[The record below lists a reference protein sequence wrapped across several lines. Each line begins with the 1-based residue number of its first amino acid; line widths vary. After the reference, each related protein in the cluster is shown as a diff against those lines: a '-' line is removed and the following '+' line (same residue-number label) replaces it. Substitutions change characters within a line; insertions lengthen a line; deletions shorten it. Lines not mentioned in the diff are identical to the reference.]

1 MSKLEQLLTQ
11 IAQSKMGIETLE
23 TRKSDG
29 LDFHDVAVWCLRD
42 ALEAAFNAGVEQGRI
57 GGGRREFGLRAAG
70 ADDQQRGFEHAQA
83 QQRLE
88 PGPAGVVIG
97 ARRGQGDQAADHDD
111 GHRRDQHVLRNRG
124 KRVPRGSE
132 LRR

>member
-42 ALEAAFNAGVEQGRI
+42 ALEAAFNAGVEQGRKT
-57 GGGRREFGLRAAG
+57 ATSDKA
-70 ADDQQRGFEHAQA
+70 
-83 QQRLE
+83 
-88 PGPAGVVIG
+88 
-97 ARRGQGDQAADHDD
+97 
-111 GHRRDQHVLRNRG
+111 NN
-124 KRVPRGSE
+124 
-132 LRR
+132 